1 MYLYYINDEFSRN
14 ALLVDR
20 LVSNKTYLN
29 IFSFGRVYAAT
40 TAVVGVFW
48 LSLSYL
54 CHCHGI
60 RATSTWR
67 PFKDVQVKHVQVIVE
82 HKISKKVAVEN

>member
-1 MYLYYINDEFSRN
+1 MYLYYINDVSSRT
-14 ALLVDR
+14 ALLAER
-20 LVSNKTYLN
+20 LACNKTYLT

-40 TAVVGVFW
+40 TVVVGVFW

-82 HKISKKVAVEN
+82 YKSSKKVAVEN

>member
-1 MYLYYINDEFSRN
+1 MFLYYINDLSSRT
-14 ALLVDR
+14 ALLADR
-20 LVSNKTYLN
+20 LTCNKTYLT

-40 TAVVGVFW
+40 TVVVGVFW

-67 PFKDVQVKHVQVIVE
+67 PFKDVQVFIELLKVE
-82 HKISKKVAVEN
+82 FTSKK